1 MAVGDLVTDFDANH
15 GADTQSC
22 PLTDDRWFDRPAPV
36 VEASDDDDF
45 DSEEDGESGDV
56 EFGGSEADD
65 FADFDEEDFD
75 DDFDDDFEEEV
86 EGEYELEG
94 EEFPGDILADN
105 NDFSSGF
112 GSDDDDDDSGKSK
125 DDDNGDDK

>member
-22 PLTDDRWFDRPAPV
+22 PLTDDRWFERPAPV

-75 DDFDDDFEEEV
+75 DDFDDDFEEE
-86 EGEYELEG
+86 EDDFDYGEQSLE
-94 EEFPGDILADN
+94 DDADN
-105 NDFSSGF
+105 ESSGNANDVEF
-112 GSDDDDDDSGKSK
+112 EED
-125 DDDNGDDK
+125 